1 MKKLLVLLM
10 VVGLLAGALS
20 VESSAKK
27 KKKKKAKPVVKVTRT
42 ETAEYSA
49 PGYLTVGTVT
59 GNVCAEGTTAC
70 IVFPAQQGEKYVSVE
85 VIDDSGTPSPVSVSL
100 GESSTVYCGKTTAP
114 VLFTGFTEVGVHV
127 GTEAPPTCQGVAT
140 AGQVKVTFSNLP

>member
-1 MKKLLVLLM
+1 MKKLLVLLI

-27 KKKKKAKPVVKVTRT
+27 KKKKKAKPVKVTRT

-59 GNVCAEGTTAC
+59 GNVCSEGTTAC
-70 IVFPAQQGEKYVSVE
+70 MVFPAQKGEKYVSVE

-100 GESSTVYCGKTTAP
+100 GESSTVYCGKMTAP
-114 VLFTGFTEVGVHV
+114 VLFTGFTEVGVNV
-127 GTEAPPTCQGVAT
+127 GIEAPPTCQGVAT
-140 AGQVKVTFSNLP
+140 AGQVKVTFSNMS